1 MPTLRKKGIDY
12 FKKRVFDDSRMNI
25 IRTFI
30 KEMEKDRDEI
40 QIDRSLLKQIT
51 NIYITINDEEG
62 AASQIYKEL
71 EVFILYLKFI

>member
-12 FKKRVFDDSRMNI
+12 FKKHVFDDSRMNI

-51 NIYITINDEEG
+51 NIYITINDEDG
-62 AASQIYKEL
+62 AVSQLYKEL
-71 EVFILYLKFI
+71 EVFSKNL